1 MEKLAGGG
9 VEVHQ
14 KVGGAGMKSPTRP
27 RAPGRRA
34 ERPVG
39 SRVDATYQRLKRDII
54 EGVYTPRQR
63 LIETDIA
70 PSLGVSRATLRAAL
84 LRLQHEGF
92 VEIQPNRGAQ
102 VRAFSVEEAT
112 RILQVREVLE
122 GLAAALAAEKATATQ
137 LADLDDL
144 VVAME
149 KTLAADDLLGH
160 LPLVGRFHQRLIEMA
175 GNEFIDQFLGMLR
188 APLIRHQFRVILVP
202 GRKDESL
209 AEHREILS
217 CLTRHDPAG
226 AEQAM
231 RRHIAA
237 LRDSLQQANPPLIA

>member
-1 MEKLAGGG
+1 M
-9 VEVHQ
+9 
-14 KVGGAGMKSPTRP
+14 
-27 RAPGRRA
+27 
-34 ERPVG
+34 
-39 SRVDATYQRLKRDII
+39 

-70 PSLGVSRATLRAAL
+70 PILGVSRATLRAAL
-84 LRLQHEGF
+84 LRLQHEGL

-112 RILQVREVLE
+112 RILQVREVLD
-122 GLAAALAAEKATATQ
+122 GLAAGLAAEKATAAQ
-137 LADLDDL
+137 LAELHDIL
-144 VVAME
+144 VEME

-160 LPLVGRFHQRLIEMA
+160 LPLVGRFHQRIIEMA
-175 GNEFIDQFLGMLR
+175 GNEFIDQFLSMLR

-217 CLTRHDPAG
+217 YLTGRDAIG
-226 AEQAM
+226 AERAM
-231 RRHIAA
+231 RRHLAA
-237 LRDSLQQANPPLIA
+237 LRNSLLQANHPSHA

>member
-1 MEKLAGGG
+1 
-9 VEVHQ
+9 
-14 KVGGAGMKSPTRP
+14 MKSPASP
-27 RAPGRRA
+27 HIPEHEA
-34 ERPVG
+34 ERSAH
-39 SRVDATYQRLKRDII
+39 SRVEATYQQLKHDII

-70 PSLGVSRATLRAAL
+70 PLLGVSRATLRAAL

-122 GLAAALAAEKATATQ
+122 GLAAGLAAEKATAAE
-137 LADLDDL
+137 LAELHGI
-144 VVAME
+144 VGEME

-160 LPLVGRFHQRLIEMA
+160 LPLVGRFHQRINEMA
-175 GNEFIDQFLGMLR
+175 GNEFIEQFLSMLG

-209 AEHREILS
+209 MEHREILAY
-217 CLTRHDPAG
+217 LTGRDAMG
-226 AEQAM
+226 AELAM

-237 LRDSLQQANPPLIA
+237 LRNSLQQATQYHLA

>member
-1 MEKLAGGG
+1 
-9 VEVHQ
+9 
-14 KVGGAGMKSPTRP
+14 MKSPARTHVPERG
-27 RAPGRRA
+27 AK
-34 ERPVG
+34 RPVC
-39 SRVDATYQRLKRDII
+39 SRVEVTYQRLKRDIM
-54 EGVYTPRQR
+54 EGVYTPRQH

-70 PSLGVSRATLRAAL
+70 PILGVSRATLRAAL

-122 GLAAALAAEKATATQ
+122 GLAAEMATAAQ
-137 LADLDDL
+137 LAELHDI
-144 VVAME
+144 VVKME

-160 LPLVGRFHQRLIEMA
+160 LPLVGRFHQRMIEMA

-217 CLTRHDPAG
+217 YLTGRDATG
-226 AEQAM
+226 AERAM

-237 LRDSLQQANPPLIA
+237 LRNSLQQANHPFIA

>member
-1 MEKLAGGG
+1 
-9 VEVHQ
+9 
-14 KVGGAGMKSPTRP
+14 MKSPARTD
-27 RAPGRRA
+27 APERWA
-34 ERPVG
+34 ERPVC
-39 SRVDATYQRLKRDII
+39 SRVEVTYQRLKRDIM

-70 PSLGVSRATLRAAL
+70 PILGVSRATLRAAL

-112 RILQVREVLE
+112 RILQVREVLD
-122 GLAAALAAEKATATQ
+122 GLAARLAAEKATAAQ
-137 LADLDDL
+137 LAELHDI
-144 VVAME
+144 VVEME
-149 KTLAADDLLGH
+149 KMLAADDLLGH
-160 LPLVGRFHQRLIEMA
+160 LPLVGRFHQRIIEMA
-175 GNEFIDQFLGMLR
+175 GNEFIDQFVSMLR

-217 CLTRHDPAG
+217 YLTGRDATG
-226 AEQAM
+226 AERAM

-237 LRDSLQQANPPLIA
+237 LRNSLLQANHPSIA

>member
-1 MEKLAGGG
+1 VDRQEAGGG
-9 VEVHQ
+9 
-14 KVGGAGMKSPTRP
+14 GTKSPSRP
-27 RAPGRRA
+27 RALGRQA
-34 ERPVG
+34 EPPVH
-39 SRVDATYQRLKRDII
+39 SRVDAAYQRLKRDII
-54 EGVYTPRQR
+54 DGVYTPRQR
-63 LIETDIA
+63 LVETDIA

-102 VRAFSVEEAT
+102 VRAFSVDEAT

-122 GLAAALAAEKATATQ
+122 GLAAALVAEKVTAAQ
-137 LADLDDL
+137 LAELHNL

-188 APLIRHQFRVILVP
+188 APLIRHQFRVILAP

-226 AEQAM
+226 AERAM

-237 LRDSLQQANPPLIA
+237 LRSSLQRANHTPIA

>member
-1 MEKLAGGG
+1 
-9 VEVHQ
+9 
-14 KVGGAGMKSPTRP
+14 MKSPARP
-27 RAPGRRA
+27 RVAGRGA
-34 ERPVG
+34 EHPAC
-39 SRVDATYQRLKRDII
+39 SRVEVTYRRLKRDIM

-63 LIETDIA
+63 LIETDMA
-70 PSLGVSRATLRAAL
+70 PILGVSRATLRAAL

-102 VRAFSVEEAT
+102 VRAFSVEEAM

-122 GLAAALAAEKATATQ
+122 GLAAGLAAEKATAAQ
-137 LADLDDL
+137 LAELQDI
-144 VVAME
+144 VVEME
-149 KTLAADDLLGH
+149 NTLAADDLLGH

-175 GNEFIDQFLGMLR
+175 ENEFIDQFLSMLR

-202 GRKDESL
+202 GRKDKSL

-217 CLTRHDPAG
+217 ALTGRDATG
-226 AEQAM
+226 AERTM

-237 LRDSLQQANPPLIA
+237 LRNSLQQANHSPIP

>member
-1 MEKLAGGG
+1 
-9 VEVHQ
+9 
-14 KVGGAGMKSPTRP
+14 MKSPARTYVP
-27 RAPGRRA
+27 ERRA
-34 ERPVG
+34 KRPVC
-39 SRVDATYQRLKRDII
+39 SRVEVTYQRLKRDIM

-70 PSLGVSRATLRAAL
+70 PLLGVSRATLRAAL
-84 LRLQHEGF
+84 LRLLHEGF

-122 GLAAALAAEKATATQ
+122 GLAAGLAAEKATAAQ
-137 LADLDDL
+137 LAELHDI
-144 VVAME
+144 VVEME

-160 LPLVGRFHQRLIEMA
+160 LPLVGRFHQRMIEMA
-175 GNEFIDQFLGMLR
+175 GNEFIDQFLSMLR

-217 CLTRHDPAG
+217 YLTGRDATG
-226 AEQAM
+226 AERAM

-237 LRDSLQQANPPLIA
+237 LRNSLQQANHPFIA

>member
-1 MEKLAGGG
+1 M
-9 VEVHQ
+9 
-14 KVGGAGMKSPTRP
+14 
-27 RAPGRRA
+27 
-34 ERPVG
+34 
-39 SRVDATYQRLKRDII
+39 

-70 PSLGVSRATLRAAL
+70 PILGVSRATLRAAL

-112 RILQVREVLE
+112 RILQVREVLD
-122 GLAAALAAEKATATQ
+122 GLAAGLAAEKATAAQ
-137 LADLDDL
+137 LAELHDI
-144 VVAME
+144 VVEME
-149 KTLAADDLLGH
+149 KMLAADDLLGH
-160 LPLVGRFHQRLIEMA
+160 LALVGRFHQRLIEMA
-175 GNEFIDQFLGMLR
+175 GNEFIDQFLSMLR

-202 GRKDESL
+202 GRKDASL

-217 CLTRHDPAG
+217 YLTGRDATG
-226 AEQAM
+226 AERAM

-237 LRDSLQQANPPLIA
+237 LRNSLQQANHASIA